1 MPALCFSFQLSFLV
15 ESRKYHTCVNK
26 CTEAHLYSL
35 TFFVFI
41 LFRANI
47 MRKKYITECNE
58 LSRLAEFLRMFL
70 EVCFK
75 LHKDMELQELQK
87 AFNTGT
93 RFM

>member
-1 MPALCFSFQLSFLV
+1 
-15 ESRKYHTCVNK
+15 
-26 CTEAHLYSL
+26 
-35 TFFVFI
+35 
-41 LFRANI
+41 